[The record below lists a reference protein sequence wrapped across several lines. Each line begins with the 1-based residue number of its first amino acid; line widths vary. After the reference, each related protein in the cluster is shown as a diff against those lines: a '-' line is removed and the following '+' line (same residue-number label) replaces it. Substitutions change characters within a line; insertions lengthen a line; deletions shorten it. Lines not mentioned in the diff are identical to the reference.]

1 MRILIVGAGALGG
14 LVGAYL
20 TRAGEDVTLL
30 EVNHA
35 RARLLA
41 DAGLHITRVGQDET
55 TIPVHVVT
63 TLEGV
68 EPFDLVFVAVKTYQT
83 GDAVRAALGASNAR
97 TLFFSLQNGI
107 GNAETISA
115 LVGEERVLCGV
126 TYHSIEHAG
135 PGRLRYRAGIKPIQI
150 AALRGGA
157 TPEAEVIGEA
167 FRRAGFETNVVANVD
182 HALWG
187 KLLHNAVVNPTSAIT
202 GLTCRELLADEDL
215 MGFMRDLC
223 AEIIAVMRVRGVP
236 IMDEEDPFRPIIGSL
251 KALGKNRP
259 SMWQDLARGTR
270 TEVDALNGAI
280 VREAERLGL
289 KVPHN
294 AALVRFI
301 HSRERQKFLRKQEI
315 VQRLGLDR
323 ARAAGE
329 EAPRPRLRA
338 LAPRD
343 ADAGMPAGGPPLES
357 TQRLKALMHSY
368 YVDLAAAANDPDR
381 LVAAC
386 SGLAPVEILRA
397 LDIMPYFPENHAAM
411 IAAGR
416 RAGPY
421 IARAAAEGFS
431 QFVSSAMRTDIG
443 ALLTGTS
450 PLTDIH
456 GIAGPPSPDLVLYST
471 NTGHELVRWFQY
483 YGSQFGVPVMGL
495 HPPPALDVLERIDVD
510 AAVHQLL
517 RLQRRLEESTGRTLD
532 MDRLGEVV
540 GYTAQA
546 ADLWND
552 ILGLARAVP
561 APITF
566 FDTLIHVAPMILMRG
581 TPEAVDYY
589 VQLKAEV
596 EDRVAQGVSAVPNES
611 HRLYWDG
618 PPIWCALRP
627 LARLF
632 AEAGASIVASTFC
645 SEFALRGLD
654 ADDPLESMAVAYTGI
669 FDNRSEDFR
678 MAYLA
683 QQFEQ
688 YAVDAAIYHDCRTTP
703 ETSHVRYGPA
713 AQIQHLTGV
722 PGLVIEADSH
732 DLRLFST
739 ERLQE
744 QFADFLERRVER
756 RVERSAERRV
766 ERSSAR
772 SATGN
777 VRSRKGSDK

>member
-20 TRAGEDVTLL
+20 TRSGEDVTLL
-30 EVNHA
+30 EVNQA

-63 TLEGV
+63 SLEGV

-83 GDAVRAALGASNAR
+83 EDAVRAALGASTATTR
-97 TLFFSLQNGI
+97 FFSLQNGI
-107 GNAETISA
+107 GNAEAISA

-126 TYHSIEHAG
+126 TYHSVEHAG
-135 PGRLRYRAGIKPIQI
+135 PGRLRYRAGIKPIQV
-150 AALRGGA
+150 AAVRGGA
-157 TPEAEVIGEA
+157 TPEAELIGET

-182 HALWG
+182 HALWQ

-202 GLTCRELLADEDL
+202 GLTCREILADEDL
-215 MGFMRDLC
+215 IAFMRDLC
-223 AEIIAVMRVRGVP
+223 AEIVAVMRVRGVP

-280 VREAERLGL
+280 VREAARLGL
-289 KVPHN
+289 AVPHN

-315 VQRLGLDR
+315 VQRLGLER

-329 EAPRPRLRA
+329 EAPRPRLRPRVG
-338 LAPRD
+338 PRD
-343 ADAGMPAGGPPLES
+343 ADAGMPPGGPPLES
-357 TQRLKALMHSY
+357 TRRLKELMHQY
-368 YVDLAAAANDPDR
+368 YVDLAAAADDPGR

-397 LDIMPYFPENHAAM
+397 LDIVPYFPENHAAL

-421 IARAAAEGFS
+421 IARATAEGFS

-443 ALLTGTS
+443 ALLTGSS
-450 PLTDIH
+450 PLTEVH
-456 GIAGPPSPDLVLYST
+456 GIAGPPRPDVVVYST
-471 NTGHELVRWFQY
+471 NTGHELVRWFQF
-483 YGSQFGVPVMGL
+483 YGSYYGVPVMGL

-517 RLQRRLEESTGRTLD
+517 RLQRRLEEFTGRTLD

-540 GYTAQA
+540 GCTAQA
-546 ADLWND
+546 AELWSD

-596 EDRVAQGVSAVPNES
+596 EDRVARGVSAVPNES

-645 SEFALRGLD
+645 AEFALRGLD
-654 ADDPLESMAVAYTGI
+654 ADDPLESMALAYTGI

-678 MAYLA
+678 TAYLA

-713 AQIQHLTGV
+713 AQIQRLTGV
-722 PGLVIEADSH
+722 SGLVIEADSH

-744 QFADFLERRVER
+744 QFAHFLEQRVEPRVER
-756 RVERSAERRV
+756 V
-766 ERSSAR
+766 
-772 SATGN
+772 G
-777 VRSRKGSDK
+777 SR

>member
-14 LVGAYL
+14 VVGAYL

-30 EVNHA
+30 EVNQA

-41 DAGLHITRVGQDET
+41 DAGLHITRVGQGET
-55 TIPVHVVT
+55 TIPIRVVT
-63 TLEGV
+63 SLTGV
-68 EPFDLVFVAVKTYQT
+68 DPFDLVFVAVKTYQT
-83 GDAVRAALGASNAR
+83 GDAVRAALGASKAT

-107 GNAETISA
+107 GNAETIA
-115 LVGEERVLCGV
+115 AIVGEEHVLCGV

-150 AALRGGA
+150 APMRGA
-157 TPEAEVIGEA
+157 TTPEVQAIGEA
-167 FRRAGFETNVVANVD
+167 FRRAGFETNVVENVD
-182 HALWG
+182 HALWQ

-202 GLTCRELLADEDL
+202 GLTCRELLADEEL
-215 MGFMRDLC
+215 MAFMRDLC
-223 AEIIAVMRVRGVP
+223 AEIIAVMRSRGVP
-236 IMDEEDPFRPIIGSL
+236 IVDEEDPFRPVIGSL

-270 TEVDALNGAI
+270 TEIDALNGAI
-280 VREAERLGL
+280 VREGERLGL
-289 KVPHN
+289 PVPHN
-294 AALVRFI
+294 TALVHFI

-323 ARAAGE
+323 ARAADE
-329 EAPRPRLRA
+329 PPPRPRMRVPFV
-338 LAPRD
+338 PRD
-343 ADAGMPAGGPPLES
+343 AEAGMPAGGPPLES
-357 TQRLKALMHSY
+357 TRRLKAMMHAY
-368 YVDLAAAANDPDR
+368 YVDLASAADDPHR

-386 SGLAPVEILRA
+386 SGLAPVEMVRA
-397 LDIMPYFPENHAAM
+397 FGFAPYHPENHAAL
-411 IAAGR
+411 IAAAR

-421 IARAAAEGFS
+421 IARASADGFS

-443 ALLTGTS
+443 ALLAGTS
-450 PLTDIH
+450 PLTDAH
-456 GIAGPPSPDLVLYST
+456 GIAGPPRPDIVIYST
-471 NTGHELVRWFQY
+471 NTGHELVRWFEF
-483 YGSQFGVPVMGL
+483 YGSHYGVPVMGL
-495 HPPPALDVLERIDVD
+495 HPPPALNVLEQMDVD
-510 AAVHQLL
+510 AAVHQLM
-517 RLQRRLEESTGRTLD
+517 RMQQRLEEFTGRALD

-540 GYTAQA
+540 GHSARA
-546 ADLWND
+546 AELWND
-552 ILGLARAVP
+552 ILGLARTVP

-589 VQLKAEV
+589 VQLKAEI
-596 EDRVAQGVSAVPNES
+596 EERVLQGVSAVPNES

-632 AEAGASIVASTFC
+632 EEAGAAIVASTFC
-645 SEFALRGLD
+645 SEFALGGLD
-654 ADDPLESMAVAYTGI
+654 ADDPIESMARTYTGI
-669 FDNRSEDFR
+669 FENRSEDYR
-678 MAYLA
+678 AAYLGRQFA
-683 QQFEQ
+683 Q
-688 YAVDAAIYHDCRTTP
+688 YGVDAAIFHDCRTTP

-713 AQIQHLTGV
+713 ARSQYLAGV

-744 QFADFLERRVER
+744 QFADFLERRV
-756 RVERSAERRV
+756 APA
-766 ERSSAR
+766 AR
-772 SATGN
+772 A
-777 VRSRKGSDK
+777 

>member
-14 LVGAYL
+14 LMGAYL

-30 EVNHA
+30 EVNQA

-41 DAGLHITRVGQDET
+41 DAGLQITRVGQEEV
-55 TIPVHVVT
+55 TIPIHVVT
-63 TLEGV
+63 TVAGLA
-68 EPFDLVFVAVKTYQT
+68 PFDLVFVAVKTYQT
-83 GDAVRAALGASNAR
+83 GDAVRAVLGATTAATR
-97 TLFFSLQNGI
+97 FLSLQNGI
-107 GNAETISA
+107 GNAEAIAA

-126 TYHSIEHAG
+126 TYHSVEHAG

-150 AALRGGA
+150 AAVRGGA
-157 TPEAEVIGEA
+157 TPEVEAIGAA
-167 FRRAGFETNVVANVD
+167 FRRAGFETNIVANVD
-182 HALWG
+182 HALWQ

-202 GLTCRELLADEDL
+202 GLTCREVLADEEL
-215 MGFMRDLC
+215 IAFMRDLC
-223 AEIIAVMRVRGVP
+223 GEIIAVMRARGVP
-236 IMDEEDPFRPIIGSL
+236 IVDEEDPFRPIIGSL

-259 SMWQDLARGTR
+259 SMWQDLSRGTR

-289 KVPHN
+289 SVPHN
-294 AALVRFI
+294 AALVHFI
-301 HSRERQKFLRKQEI
+301 HSRERQKFLKKQEI
-315 VQRLGLDR
+315 AQQLGLDR
-323 ARAAGE
+323 GRAAGE
-329 EAPRPRLRA
+329 EAPRPRLRVRG
-338 LAPRD
+338 APRD
-343 ADAGMPAGGPPLES
+343 ADAGMPSGGPPLES
-357 TQRLKALMHSY
+357 TGRLKELMHAY
-368 YVDLAAAANDPDR
+368 YVDLAAAADDPGR
-381 LVAAC
+381 VVAAC

-397 LDIMPYFPENHAAM
+397 LDIAPYLPENHAAL
-411 IAAGR
+411 IAATR

-421 IARAAAEGFS
+421 IARATAEGFS

-443 ALLTGTS
+443 ALLMGSS
-450 PLTDIH
+450 PLTDAH
-456 GIAGPPSPDLVLYST
+456 GIKGPPRPDLVVYST
-471 NTGHELVRWFQY
+471 NTGHELVRWFEF
-483 YGSQFGVPVMGL
+483 YGSHYGVPVMGL
-495 HPPPALDVLERIDVD
+495 HPPPALNVLERIDVD

-517 RLQRRLEESTGRTLD
+517 RLQRRLEESTGRVLD
-532 MDRLGEVV
+532 IDRLGEVV
-540 GYTAQA
+540 GHSAKAAQ
-546 ADLWND
+546 LWSD
-552 ILGLARAVP
+552 ILELARVEP

-589 VQLKAEV
+589 RQLKAEV
-596 EDRVAQGVSAVPNES
+596 EQRVAQGVSAVPNES

-632 AEAGASIVASTFC
+632 EEAGAAIVASTFC

-654 ADDPLESMAVAYTGI
+654 RNDPFESMAWAYTGI
-669 FDNRSEDFR
+669 FDNRSEDYR
-678 MAYLA
+678 AAYLA

-688 YAVDAAIYHDCRTTP
+688 YGVDAAIYHDCRTTP

-713 AQIQHLTGV
+713 ARTQHLAGV

-744 QFADFLERRVER
+744 QFADFLEQRVEL
-756 RVERSAERRV
+756 AERV
-766 ERSSAR
+766 G
-772 SATGN
+772 AT
-777 VRSRKGSDK
+777 